1 MAPSEMAGSFFCPV
15 SKQFYKKYLLN
26 FGKGKP
32 VLYLCWL
39 TKQPQLLH
47 TFLKL
52 NRADKK
58 EEQIMWYPKVAGV
71 RDNGFGASRSGQP
84 INGVVIHHVAGTN
97 GLSYVAN
104 KNSRNSHPTY
114 HIANSGAVTGI
125 VNPERRPY
133 STGGQ
138 PDPSAVAFEIDNSSV
153 GGDWPVSPAALDSL
167 IDVIVYHA
175 SQSPR
180 AGKGFAKNKP
190 SVAQSEFFI
199 AWHSQYKATACPGPF
214 IMSQLDYIVDECNKR
229 ALGAAPSAPVTPAPV
244 SAPVKPVLSGSLR
257 IGSTGE
263 VVKYVQSVLGIKADG
278 QFGPITD
285 RTVRAFQS
293 ANGLKVDGIVG
304 PITYGRLGAPAP
316 APVPTPPAPPSNKP
330 RLTKSLRRGSTGLN
344 VAYIQRFFRIKPDG
358 QFGPITERKVKEFQ
372 KAQGLFV
379 DGIVGP
385 LTWARIA

>member
-1 MAPSEMAGSFFCPV
+1 
-15 SKQFYKKYLLN
+15 
-26 FGKGKP
+26 
-32 VLYLCWL
+32 
-39 TKQPQLLH
+39 
-47 TFLKL
+47 
-52 NRADKK
+52 
-58 EEQIMWYPKVAGV
+58 MWYPKVAGV
-71 RDNGFGASRSGQP
+71 RDNGFGGSRNGQP

-97 GLSYVAN
+97 GLNYVAN
-104 KNSRNSHPTY
+104 KNARTSHPTY

-133 STGGQ
+133 STGGA
-138 PDPSAVAFEIDNSSV
+138 PDPNAVAFEIDNSST
-153 GGDWPVSPAALDSL
+153 GGNWPVSPAAIESL

-229 ALGAAPSAPVTPAPV
+229 ASAVAPKPATPKPSAPAKPLIDSIARDVIAGKWGNGPTRTQKLTAAGHSAKDVQSMVNQILSGKVPAPT
-244 SAPVKPVLSGSLR
+244 K
-257 IGSTGE
+257 
-263 VVKYVQSVLGIKADG
+263 
-278 QFGPITD
+278 
-285 RTVRAFQS
+285 
-293 ANGLKVDGIVG
+293 
-304 PITYGRLGAPAP
+304 
-316 APVPTPPAPPSNKP
+316 PVPTPPAPPSKKP

-344 VAYIQRFFRIKPDG
+344 VAYIQRFFKIKPDG
-358 QFGPITERKVKEFQ
+358 QFGPITEKKVKEFQ